1 MVTETLSSV
10 GQFGPEPF
18 VNDLSPDD
26 RDHSDDQQQELFIL
40 VTARLVAVQNGRLEI
55 CRRSGAGRRSDKP
68 CRIVAA
74 VALDPRAVP
83 EAPGHLD
90 LGYSGDR
97 RISQRGTAESRTA
110 ATRSCGPRSLSLD
123 LRRNALG
130 I

>member
-40 VTARLVAVQNGRLEI
+40 VTSRLVAVQDGRLEI

-68 CRIVAA
+68 RRIVAA
-74 VALDPRAVP
+74 VTLDPGAVP
-83 EAPGHLD
+83 EAPGHPD

-97 RISQRGTAESRTA
+97 RISHEVRPKAGLLPPDRA
-110 ATRSCGPRSLSLD
+110 ARARCRSICG
-123 LRRNALG
+123 
-130 I
+130 